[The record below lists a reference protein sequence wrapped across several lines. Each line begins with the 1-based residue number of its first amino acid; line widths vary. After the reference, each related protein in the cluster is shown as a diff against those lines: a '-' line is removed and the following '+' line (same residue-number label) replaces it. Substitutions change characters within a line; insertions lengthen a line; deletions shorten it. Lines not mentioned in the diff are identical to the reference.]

1 MAYPLNR
8 ERKSGGKKFKTT
20 PLGLEQLES
29 RLMNAVSG
37 IEQNLQLLLA
47 PNTLGATQLVGSV
60 QVQSVNNAP
69 TIRTQPRLVTGTEV
83 RAASAVLNA
92 LGSDDQG
99 EANLS
104 YTWSTISRPSGS
116 TVSFSVNGTNQAKRP
131 SVSFTKAG
139 SYVLGLSV
147 TDAAGLATTSR
158 VTFNVV
164 QTLSTIQL
172 ETPSG
177 TSISSSQSQSVAGSS
192 LQVRMKGLD
201 QFGDAMTTMP
211 TVTWS
216 RVTGPS
222 GGSVV
227 ASGSNATPNLTFN
240 RVGDYLLR
248 ARGGN
253 ATTEM
258 RVSVSQV
265 FTSIA
270 IRNAANK
277 IMAPGTILESSA
289 ASQTWTAVGLDQF
302 GGVMVNQP
310 TLNWS
315 APTAP
320 SGFAPTI
327 QATGNSA
334 SVTFLGTGAYTLRA
348 QSGSLVANLR
358 VNVNAVLSQIALT
371 TPDGSNV
378 DPNVPVQNRG
388 TSQRL
393 NVRGIDQFGNTM
405 TSLPTLSWSTTAVPA
420 TGAASVVLNAGV
432 ATVTL
437 TRAGNYTMRVR
448 GGSATRFFQLNVAQV
463 FTSAEIVG
471 PTGAAI
477 STASPLVVNATNHT
491 LQVRA
496 LDQFGQT
503 LAVQPGFSWSG
514 VSAPTS
520 GSVNFST
527 VELGTNIAFTRAGS
541 YTVRATSGSISRNI
555 NLSVAQ
561 KLTTLS
567 LSGTTN
573 LGTGAR
579 QQFVASGTDQ
589 FNQPMT
595 QLPTVVWSATGGTI
609 LNGLY
614 SAGDKAGNF
623 AVTANAGGLTAQAGV
638 VLTST
643 NPVSGFLDAGL
654 GSLVSTLYADSSIS
668 RSEMMQILRSAGND
682 GTVSANELVDLRTIV
697 GSGSL
702 FAMPSFVRELAKDVV
717 NANPANLKFKG
728 ASAGNLAAGSSS
740 TLLNNLVDKW
750 FMGADE
756 PEIKGSGLAYRTAN
770 GNLFNGTPSRA
781 DAKQGYLGDCYFIA
795 SVAAIA
801 DSNATAVRN
810 MFIDNGDGT
819 YTVRFFNGSADYVT
833 VNRRL
838 PSFSNGTL
846 GYSGLGQSITTTA
859 TTLWIALAE
868 KAYAQWNET
877 GNSGR
882 DGTNR
887 YGSIEGGWMSNVN
900 RQVLG
905 YNSSN
910 FSFATTSKQT
920 LMDALASGR
929 AVTLGTTSNPGS
941 GFVGG
946 HAYIITGY
954 NASTDTFS
962 TFNPWGNTHAPAASW
977 AQLQANCT
985 MFTVTDSSGTSAI
998 DPRSVRSAGSD
1009 VMLGNWTTV
1018 VTGPSSFTQQVET
1031 TPMNSETRPI
1041 ATLNHIAQEMETAQN
1056 DWLFMAQSSQES
1068 SAASNANSKELEE
1081 LNAMAI
1087 DLAMTLEH
1095 LDSILS

>member
-1 MAYPLNR
+1 MTYKINHRGRA
-8 ERKSGGKKFKTT
+8 SGKKFKTT

-29 RLMNAVSG
+29 RLLNAVSG

-47 PNTLGATQLVGSV
+47 PNTLGSTQLVGSIN
-60 QVQSVNNAP
+60 VQSVNNAP
-69 TIRTQPRLVTGTEV
+69 TIRTQPRLALGTEV
-83 RAASAVLNA
+83 QASSAVLTA

-104 YTWSTISRPSGS
+104 YTWSTISRPIGS
-116 TVSFSVNGTNQAKRP
+116 NVSFSDNGNNQAKRS

-139 SYVLGLSV
+139 TYVLGLSV
-147 TDAAGLATTSR
+147 TDAAGLATNSR
-158 VTFNVV
+158 VTFKVV
-164 QTLSTIQL
+164 QMLSTIQL
-172 ETPSG
+172 ETSSG
-177 TSISSSQSQSVAGSS
+177 ASISPDQSQAVAGNA
-192 LQVRMKGLD
+192 LQVRIKGFD
-201 QFGDAMTTMP
+201 QFGDAISSLP
-211 TVTWS
+211 AVTWS
-216 RVTGPS
+216 RVSAPS

-227 ASGSNATPNLTFN
+227 ASGSASAPTLTFN
-240 RVGDYLLR
+240 RIGDYLLR

-253 ATTEM
+253 ATAEL
-258 RVSVSQV
+258 RVSVTQV
-265 FTSIA
+265 FKSVA

-277 IMAPGTILESSA
+277 IETAGTILESA
-289 ASQTWTAVGLDQF
+289 ATNQTWTAVGLDQF
-302 GGVMVNQP
+302 GGVLTNQP
-310 TLNWS
+310 NLSWS
-315 APTAP
+315 APTNP
-320 SGFAPTI
+320 SGFSPTI
-327 QATGNSA
+327 QATGNAA
-334 SVTFLGTGAYTLRA
+334 SVTFLGAGSYTLRA
-348 QSGSLVANLR
+348 QSGSVSTNLR
-358 VNVNAVLSQIALT
+358 INVNAVLSQIALT

-378 DPNVPVQNRG
+378 DPSVPIQNSA

-393 NVRGIDQFGNTM
+393 NVRGTDQFGNTM

-420 TGAASVVLNAGV
+420 QGAASVVLNAGV
-432 ATVTL
+432 ATVTP
-437 TRAGNYTMRVR
+437 TRAGNYTLRVR
-448 GGSATRFFQLNVAQV
+448 GGNATRSFQLNVAQV

-471 PTGAAI
+471 PTGAAV
-477 STASPLVVNATNHT
+477 STATPLFVNATNHT
-491 LQVRA
+491 LRVRG
-496 LDQFGQT
+496 LDQFGQALT
-503 LAVQPGFSWSG
+503 VQPGFSWSG

-520 GSVNFST
+520 GSVSFST

-541 YTVRATSGSISRNI
+541 YTVRATSGSLSRSI
-555 NLSVAQ
+555 NLAVAQ
-561 KLTTLS
+561 KLTSLS
-567 LSGTTN
+567 VSGTTN

-595 QLPTVVWSATGGTI
+595 QLPSVTWSATGGTI

-614 SAGDKAGNF
+614 SAGSRAGNY
-623 AVTANAGGLTAQAGV
+623 AVTAMAGGFTAKADI
-638 VLTST
+638 VLTSSD
-643 NPVSGFLDAGL
+643 PISGFLDAGL

-770 GNLFNGTPSRA
+770 GNLFNSTPSRA

-819 YTVRFFNGSADYVT
+819 YTVRFFNGTADYVT

-838 PSFSNGTL
+838 PSYSNGTL
-846 GYSGLGQSITTTA
+846 GYSGLGQSITSTA

-877 GNSGR
+877 GNAGR

-887 YGSIEGGWMSNVN
+887 YSSIEGGWMSNVN

-929 AVTLGTTSNPGS
+929 AVTLGTTSNPGN

-977 AQLQANCT
+977 SQLQANCT

-998 DPRSVRSAGSD
+998 DPRSVRAAGSD
-1009 VMLGNWTTV
+1009 VLLGNWTTV

-1041 ATLNHIAQEMETAQN
+1041 ATLNHIAQEMEAVQQ
-1056 DWLFMAQSSQES
+1056 DWLFMAQSSQDS
-1068 SAASNANSKELEE
+1068 SAASNENTKELDE

>member
-1 MAYPLNR
+1 MTNSTNQ
-8 ERKSGGKKFKTT
+8 ERKSSGKKFKTT

-37 IEQNLQLLLA
+37 IEQNLQLLLD
-47 PNTLGATQLVGSV
+47 PNTLGSTQLVGSIN
-60 QVQSVNNAP
+60 VQSVNNAP

-83 RAASAVLNA
+83 RGASAVLTA

-99 EANLS
+99 EPNLS
-104 YTWSTISRPSGS
+104 YTWSTISSPSGS
-116 TVSFSVNGTNQAKRP
+116 SVSFSVNGNNQAKRP
-131 SVSFTKAG
+131 SVSFNKAG
-139 SYVLGLSV
+139 SYVLGLSIA
-147 TDAAGLATTSR
+147 DAAGLATTSR

-177 TSISSSQSQSVAGSS
+177 TSISSSQSEAVAGNS
-192 LQVRMKGLD
+192 LQVRIRGFD

-216 RVTGPS
+216 RVTAPP

-227 ASGSNATPNLTFN
+227 ASGSNETPNLTFN
-240 RVGDYLLR
+240 RIGDYLLR
-248 ARGGN
+248 ARGGS

-277 IMAPGTILESSA
+277 IVTPGTILESNA
-289 ASQTWTAVGLDQF
+289 TSQTWTAVGLDQF
-302 GGVMVNQP
+302 GGVMLNQP
-310 TLNWS
+310 NLSWS

-327 QATGNSA
+327 QANGNA
-334 SVTFLGTGAYTLRA
+334 ANVTFLGAGAYTLRA
-348 QSGSLVANLR
+348 QSGSVSANLR
-358 VNVNAVLSQIALT
+358 VNVNSVLSQIALT

-378 DPNVPVQNRG
+378 DPNVPVQNSG

-405 TSLPTLSWSTTAVPA
+405 TSLPTLSWSTTAVPPK
-420 TGAASVVLNAGV
+420 GAASVVLNAGV
-432 ATVTL
+432 ATITF
-437 TRAGNYTMRVR
+437 TRAGDYTLRVR

-463 FTSAEIVG
+463 FTSAEPVG
-471 PTGAAI
+471 PTGAII
-477 STASPLVVNATNHT
+477 STATPLVVNATNHT
-491 LQVRA
+491 LRVRA
-496 LDQFGQT
+496 LDQFGQA
-503 LAVQPGFSWSG
+503 LAVQPSFSWSG

-520 GSVNFST
+520 GNVSFST
-527 VELGTNIAFTRAGS
+527 VELGTNIAFTRAGA

-561 KLTTLS
+561 KLTS
-567 LSGTTN
+567 LSVSGNTN

-589 FNQPMT
+589 FNQPMS
-595 QLPTVVWSATGGTI
+595 QLPTVTWSATGGTVVD
-609 LNGLY
+609 GLY
-614 SAGDKAGNF
+614 SAGNRAGTF
-623 AVTANAGGLTAQAGV
+623 AVTAKSGGLTAKADV
-638 VLTST
+638 TLTLT
-643 NPVSGFLDAGL
+643 DPVSGFLDAGL

-668 RSEMMQILRSAGND
+668 RSEMMQILRSAGTD
-682 GTVSANELVDLRTIV
+682 GSVSANELADLRTIV

-717 NANPANLKFKG
+717 NSNPANLRFKG
-728 ASAGNLAAGSSS
+728 ATAGNLVAGSSS

-756 PEIKGSGLAYRTAN
+756 PEITGSGLAYRTAN

-819 YTVRFFNGSADYVT
+819 FTVRFFNGTADYVT

-846 GYSGLGQSITTTA
+846 GYSGLGQSITSTA

-877 GNSGR
+877 GNAGR

-887 YGSIEGGWMSNVN
+887 YSSIEGGWMSNVN

-910 FSFATTSKQT
+910 YSFATTSKQT
-920 LMDALASGR
+920 LIDALTSGR
-929 AVTLGTTSNPGS
+929 AVTLGTTASPGN

-962 TFNPWGNTHAPAASW
+962 TYNPWGTTHAPAASW
-977 AQLQANCT
+977 SQLQANCT

-1009 VMLGNWTTV
+1009 ALLGNWTTV

-1041 ATLNHIAQEMETAQN
+1041 ATLNHIAQEMEAAQT
-1056 DWLFMAQSSQES
+1056 DWLFMAQGSQES
-1068 SAASNANSKELEE
+1068 SAVSSENSKELEE